1 MLPIV
6 KASDIINRSR
16 VLKENVRIKMI
27 AKLPLEYENYV
38 FDLYGTL
45 VDIHTDENIPIL
57 WEKLALFYG
66 FYGAVYQPEELKEMY
81 GQLVKSSE
89 GKLKLELEKSEMKR
103 YSHEASPE
111 IQIEEVFLELFR
123 LKNVEADMTLAIH
136 AGQFFRVLSLDYV
149 RTYPGTQKMLENL
162 KNEGKKVYLLSNAQR
177 IFTLYEMKGIDIF
190 KYFDDI
196 LISSDYKTRKPDIR
210 FFQALI
216 DKHNLDASKTLFIG
230 NDSTTDIKGASMVGF
245 STYYVNSNISPEND
259 MAENANYIVK
269 DFDEW
274 N

>member
-1 MLPIV
+1 
-6 KASDIINRSR
+6 
-16 VLKENVRIKMI
+16 MI
-27 AKLPLEYENYV
+27 AELPLNYENYV

-45 VDIHTDENIPIL
+45 VDIHTDENMPML

-66 FYGAVYQPEELKEMY
+66 FYGAIYEPQELKQKYNE
-81 GQLVKSSE
+81 LVRSSE
-89 GKLKLELEKSEMKR
+89 GKLKLQIEKSDMKR

-111 IQIEEVFLELFR
+111 IQIEDVFLDLFKY
-123 LKNVEADMTLAIH
+123 KNVEADKTLAIH
-136 AGQFFRVLSLDYV
+136 TGQFFRVLSLEYV
-149 RTYPGTQKMLENL
+149 KTYPGTEKMLEAL
-162 KNEGKKVYLLSNAQR
+162 KDKGKNVYLLSNAQR

-216 DKHNLDASKTLFIG
+216 EKHDLDSGKTLFIG
-230 NDSTTDIKGASMVGF
+230 NDSTTDIKGAKAVGF
-245 STYYVNSNISPEND
+245 STYYVKSNISPEAD
-259 MAENANYIVK
+259 MAEDADYIVK

>member
-1 MLPIV
+1 MPIV

-16 VLKENVRIKMI
+16 VPKENVRIKMI